1 MQPKTALLLAS
12 NRFWLRY
19 LGIKISKKGDLM
31 KVLLICPMLENNVEP
46 PAAPLGLLSIAT
58 HLQNNNHEVK
68 IDDRSFK
75 AGNIK
80 KRLLEFKPDIIGLSV
95 FSSKSIKDA
104 LNVSRTAKELS
115 ITVVWGGTL
124 PSAIPDIVL
133 KEDCVDIVCI
143 GEGEFTWAELLQV
156 LENNKPLDTI
166 NGIAF
171 KDDGLYIKTADRKF
185 SDPNEWPIINWS
197 FVDVSKYLC
206 SYNDCQRMM
215 WVYSAKGCPGSC
227 TFCYNKHFHKC
238 AYRKRPIEHVF
249 SEINDLVTNY
259 NADGVY
265 FADEV
270 WCLSRAEMKEKCDKI
285 KATGLDFV
293 WGCQLK
299 VGILDLEDYEYMY
312 QSGCR
317 WIFFGIES
325 GSPERL
331 KKIKKGISL
340 DDVEQTMK
348 YCSQANI
355 AAWTSFML
363 GFPDE
368 TEEELKQTVSL
379 IKTLSPYAIF
389 TCFFFTPTLGSDI
402 YEKLIEEGKLPS
414 VESLSTLNKYSWDV
428 VGKNFSKVPTRDLK
442 VVNAFVLWWSFTSAN
457 NSRGKSK
464 YGSAIRVISHILA
477 NLRKS
482 GIKHLFAMNCQVKC
496 ATSCRNT

>member
-1 MQPKTALLLAS
+1 
-12 NRFWLRY
+12 
-19 LGIKISKKGDLM
+19 
-31 KVLLICPMLENNVEP
+31 MLENNVEP

-355 AAWTSFML
+355 AAWTAFIL

-368 TEEELKQTVSL
+368 TPEEIKQTAALAKKISPYSVHLCNYFMPVIGSELYYQLLEQGRLKPIESIKDLKSYSFDAVGDNFSNISTRELKVIRSYIT
-379 IKTLSPYAIF
+379 
-389 TCFFFTPTLGSDI
+389 
-402 YEKLIEEGKLPS
+402 
-414 VESLSTLNKYSWDV
+414 
-428 VGKNFSKVPTRDLK
+428 
-442 VVNAFVLWWSFTSAN
+442 WWSFTKN
-457 NSRGKSK
+457 HPHRGRTRF
-464 YGSAIRVISHILA
+464 GFALSAIS
-477 NLRKS
+477 NLLKGLKNKGRRQIFAATLYPIFEFS
-482 GIKHLFAMNCQVKC
+482 GYIFNMMFFPRIKKKYELGK
-496 ATSCRNT
+496 TKK